1 MSLHGWQGYA
11 MGVVVRGSDA
21 VQAAGVVGGLVGAG
35 VEFGGAGLLIGGGVL
50 FVIGWAMRAIR
61 LAGTK

>member
-1 MSLHGWQGYA
+1 

-21 VQAAGVVGGLVGAG
+21 VQAAGVVGGLVGAA